1 MKASGFMLTKSELEI
16 MELMWQE
23 DKPLTSSQIIE
34 LSVDR
39 TWKKSYVHLLINS
52 LIEKGMI
59 EVSGFVKTTKN
70 YARTF
75 TAKVSKEEYSV
86 SQFTSLNSFNDKDIP
101 KIVSAL
107 IAQTDDLNLIVELE
121 KIISERKAELNA

>member
-1 MKASGFMLTKSELEI
+1 MNNMLTKSELEI

-23 DKPLTSSQIIE
+23 GRPLTSTEIID

-39 TWKKSYVHLLINS
+39 SWKKSYVHLLINS
-52 LIEKGMI
+52 LLEKEMI
-59 EVSGFVKTTKN
+59 EVAGFVKTTKN

-75 TAKVSKEEYSV
+75 KVKVTKEDYSV
-86 SQFTSLNSFNDKDIP
+86 SQFTTMQSFDENDIP

-107 IAQTDDLNLIVELE
+107 IEKTDNMDVLNELSKIV
-121 KIISERKAELNA
+121 KGRKAELTK

>member
-1 MKASGFMLTKSELEI
+1 MVLLLTKSELEI
-16 MELMWQE
+16 MELMWKE

-39 TWKKSYVHLLINS
+39 SWKKSYVHLLINS
-52 LIEKGMI
+52 LIEKDMI
-59 EVSGFVKTTKN
+59 EVTGFVKTTKN

-75 TAKVSKEEYSV
+75 TAKISKEEYSV
-86 SQFTSLNSFNDKDIP
+86 SQFTSLHSFSDSDIP

-107 IAQTDDLNLIVELE
+107 IAKTDSLDLVLELE
-121 KIISERKAELNA
+121 KIVKARKAELKA

>member
-1 MKASGFMLTKSELEI
+1 MNNMLTKSELEI

-23 DKPLTSSQIIE
+23 DRPLTSTEIID

-39 TWKKSYVHLLINS
+39 SWKKSYVHLLINS
-52 LIEKGMI
+52 LLEKEMI
-59 EVSGFVKTTKN
+59 EVAGFVKTTKN

-75 TAKVSKEEYSV
+75 KVKVTKEDYSV
-86 SQFTSLNSFNDKDIP
+86 SQFTTMQSFDENDIP

-107 IAQTDDLNLIVELE
+107 IEKTDNMDVLNELSKIV
-121 KIISERKAELNA
+121 KGRKAELTK